1 MGRIKEHFHD
11 LICAMQDGTMGDE
24 DYEYLQWLED
34 QNNQELW
41 EEEQKKQKQKNL
53 NTWQKK
59 NLNQ

>member
-1 MGRIKEHFHD
+1 
-11 LICAMQDGTMGDE
+11 MGDE

-59 NLNQ
+59 NKNQ